1 MKTMNNNIVFIP
13 TTKEVQSIVDPPKPA
28 KLCIP
33 KWFKD
38 IPAVNEKN
46 VEISFNG
53 MPDTNLKNCMPFFDS
68 LVSGYIQETWS
79 DIVVQKDKDVD
90 ITYNQSSSM
99 SPTIMNHREKTHMPI
114 ANNFYDFEFV
124 WNQVWIPKL
133 PDGYSYL
140 FLNPL
145 NRVDLP
151 FYTSSAIVDA
161 DKVNYSTQGSIPFY
175 IKNKRAH
182 EVILYDN
189 SGEKYNANFKVYV
202 DGAVKR
208 EGNEKTRMN
217 MGILQRTESIG
228 GRRKRGRRGKTRKLK
243 KRRKTIRK

>member
-13 TTKEVQSIVDPPKPA
+13 TTKEVQSMVDPPKPA

-79 DIVVQKDKDVD
+79 DIVVQKDKDGD
-90 ITYNQSSSM
+90 ITYNQSSSI

-114 ANNFYDFEFV
+114 ENNFYDFEFV

-175 IKNKRAH
+175 IKKDF
-182 EVILYDN
+182 IGIIPKGTPMYQMIP
-189 SGEKYNANFKVYV
+189 F
-202 DGAVKR
+202 KR
-208 EGNEKTRMN
+208 ESWAMSLEEYNEELTIK
-217 MGILQRTESIG
+217 GVS
-228 GRRKRGRRGKTRKLK
+228 KLRSKFVGYYKDNYWSK
-243 KRRKTIRK
+243 KEYN

>member
-1 MKTMNNNIVFIP
+1 MMINKITFIP
-13 TTKEVQSIVDPPKPA
+13 TKKEVELMVDPPKPA

-79 DIVVQKDKDVD
+79 DIVVQKDKDGD

-114 ANNFYDFEFV
+114 ANSFYDFEFV

-175 IKNKRAH
+175 IKKDFVGIIPKGTPMYQMIPFKRQSWAMSL
-182 EVILYDN
+182 EEYDEELTVKGVSKLRSKFVGYYKDN
-189 SGEKYNANFKVYV
+189 YWSKKEYN
-202 DGAVKR
+202 
-208 EGNEKTRMN
+208 
-217 MGILQRTESIG
+217 
-228 GRRKRGRRGKTRKLK
+228 
-243 KRRKTIRK
+243 